1 MNASSYIGGWR
12 TLVLALWLAMFASPA
27 FAQDRAAGTS
37 EGRSESRNAVTL
49 LSFEVTPTD
58 IRLDLEAAADV
69 GAPRVRNEPGY
80 VRVSFDEMTGSS
92 LYLPGDGRA
101 VRYIRAREGAVDNA
115 VIVLRIG
122 DARDLPEQA
131 VTVTRMG
138 RRAAITIRRDAL
150 PPTYTTAPRSV
161 SASAASSVAGAAD
174 EEADDAARTPAPVAA
189 EAPMAEATAADA
201 LAAEAMAADTLAA
214 DALAADA
221 LDESEMG
228 DATAPS
234 GAGATT
240 GGSAGLL
247 RSRASESERGASP
260 GLAGG
265 DSTGNLF
272 SLLAI
277 TAVLLLALGTV
288 RYWQSRRASSSLEP
302 SIRILAAARLSS
314 KQQLIVV
321 RALGQD
327 HLLSVEPGRTER
339 LASINTP
346 LEKSTDEVVSALR
359 ASREPGASPAGLSS
373 LHGPLL
379 GPASQPSAPT
389 FLARTLTAL
398 GVGARPQPSS
408 AAGSAFSSPEPTA
421 AQAHAN
427 TQFSRE
433 LARLVESRSEMPLAT
448 TSMPPSEASAVAGLV
463 RLRAQAQAGRA

>member
-12 TLVLALWLAMFASPA
+12 TLVLALWLAMFAFPA
-27 FAQDRAAGTS
+27 LAQDRAAGTS
-37 EGRSESRNAVTL
+37 EGRSESRSAVTL

-201 LAAEAMAADTLAA
+201 LAAEAMAADT
-214 DALAADA
+214 LAADA